1 MPDRLGADGIIG
13 TEILRRYKV
22 IWDYPHSRVV
32 LEPNNRVSEPYE
44 YNMSGL
50 SLVADG
56 IDFNTDPAHSCSPVV
71 ISSKPEYRFMLRE
84 VNPALK
90 TDCNLYFKKCGTLES
105 RELLP
110 KEETS

>member
-1 MPDRLGADGIIG
+1 MATIFWYSDSKLFLKGA
-13 TEILRRYKV
+13 E
-22 IWDYPHSRVV
+22 H
-32 LEPNNRVSEPYE
+32 
-44 YNMSGL
+44 
-50 SLVADG
+50 G

-84 VNPALK
+84 VNPAQK

-110 KEETS
+110 EEETS